1 MIGFREKQGKWFTN
15 QPLLLFVLT
24 NYSLLLIFSK
34 NETFGCGIRINW
46 KIQIF

>member
-24 NYSLLLIFSK
+24 NYSFSLFFEK
-34 NETFGCGIRINW
+34 NETFGFWNRINW
-46 KIQIF
+46 KIQII